1 MTATRI
7 HQCGLAAIAAAI
19 GTFATAADAQ
29 TYPSRTIQ
37 IVVPYTPGVGADILA
52 RLLGP
57 RLAEQWKVSVVID
70 NRVGASGNIGA
81 EAVAKAAPD
90 GHTLLSTAT
99 AFSTNPAIN
108 RKLPFDPIKSFTP
121 VVLLATSDVSVC
133 TSPQSSIESIKS
145 LIDTARLQP
154 GKLHYASSGNGTPQ
168 HLAMELFKMEAKIDL
183 VHVPYKGAGGAITDL
198 IAGHVQ
204 AMMIPTQSAAPYLQ
218 SGKLRMLAL
227 LSAQR
232 SHAFPQ
238 VPTLIELGMP
248 GLEVKTW
255 YGLFAPGGT
264 SGPVVEKINT
274 AINAMLK
281 QPDIQEALTKQGMNV
296 AGGTAES
303 FSILVK
309 TELERWRRV
318 VDAAK
323 ISAD

>member
-1 MTATRI
+1 ML
-7 HQCGLAAIAAAI
+7 GSIASASI
-19 GTFATAADAQ
+19 AQ
-29 TYPSRTIQ
+29 NFPTRTIQ
-37 IVVPYTPGVGADILA
+37 IIVPYTPGVGADILA
-52 RLLGP
+52 RLLAP
-57 RLAEQWKVSVVID
+57 RLAERWKTGIVTD

-99 AFSTNPAIN
+99 AFATNPAIN

-121 VVLLATSDVSVC
+121 VILLATSDVSLC
-133 TSPQSSIESIKS
+133 ISPQAPIQSIKE
-145 LIDTARLQP
+145 LIDTARAQP

-218 SGKLRMLAL
+218 SGKLRMLGL

-232 SHAFPQ
+232 SPAFPQ

-255 YGLFAPGGT
+255 YGVFAPGGT
-264 SGPVVEKINT
+264 PSDVVEKLNG
-274 AINAMLK
+274 AINALLR
-281 QPDIQEALTKQGMNV
+281 QPDLQEALAKQGMNV
-296 AGGTAES
+296 AGGTAEN
-303 FSILVK
+303 FGNMVK
-309 TELERWRRV
+309 AELERWRRV
-318 VDAAK
+318 VDVAK
-323 ISAD
+323 ITAD

>member
-1 MTATRI
+1 MNCSRI
-7 HQCGLAAIAAAI
+7 LSSSLLAAALGVI
-19 GTFATAADAQ
+19 TSPCVAQ
-29 TYPSRTIQ
+29 SYPTRTIQ
-37 IVVPYTPGVGADILA
+37 IIVPYTPGVGADILA

-57 RLAEQWKVSVVID
+57 RLAEQWKISVVTD

-81 EAVAKAAPD
+81 EAVSKATPD

-121 VVLLATSDVSVC
+121 VVLLATSDVSLC
-133 TSPQSSIESIKS
+133 TSPQSSIQSIKE
-145 LIDTARLQP
+145 LFDTARAQP
-154 GKLHYASSGNGTPQ
+154 GKLYYASSGNGTPQ
-168 HLAMELFKMEAKIDL
+168 HLAMELFKMEARIDL

-204 AMMIPTQSAAPYLQ
+204 SMMIPTQSAAPYLQ

-227 LSAQR
+227 LSARR
-232 SHAFPQ
+232 SAAFPQ

-255 YGLFAPGGT
+255 YGVFAPGGT
-264 SGPVVEKINT
+264 PAPVVEKINT
-274 AINAMLK
+274 AINSLLK
-281 QPDIQEALTKQGMNV
+281 LPDIQEALAKQGMNV
-296 AGGTAES
+296 GGGSPES
-303 FSILVK
+303 FGNLVK
-309 TELERWRRV
+309 AELERWRHV

-323 ISAD
+323 ITAD